1 MRAPYDE
8 LQSEFVI
15 FADESG
21 DHGLTSVR
29 SHSRAFVIAFA
40 IFRRRDYDE
49 IVVPAFKAYKLRFFG
64 DESVPLHERD
74 IRRGDGA
81 FRRLAGPQAR
91 AEAEQQLRNLLREL
105 PFSIVAVGV
114 HKDQFIALSARPAT
128 PYERWFVEAI
138 LAYLSAMPGVGA
150 TLPPTEIVV
159 DSRGEKEDRQLRSLV
174 DSLSHANAP
183 AMGSFQFQIR
193 FARKA
198 DIEIGVEIA
207 DLIANPIA
215 RRVLEEE
222 HPMIPFQ
229 LLEPKFLR
237 RPDDPSRFAL
247 IILERG

>member
-1 MRAPYDE
+1 MALYDE

-21 DHGLTSVR
+21 DHGLTNVR

-40 IFRRRDYDE
+40 IFSRRDYDE
-49 IVVPAFKAYKLRFFG
+49 IVVPAFKAYKQRYFG

-105 PFSIVAVGV
+105 PFSIVAVGIR
-114 HKDQFIALSARPAT
+114 KDRFVPLAHRSASPYELWFIAG
-128 PYERWFVEAI
+128 V
-138 LAYLSAMPGVGA
+138 LAYLSAMPLGGA
-150 TLPPTEIVV
+150 RTPPTEIVV
-159 DSRGEKEDRQLRSLV
+159 DSRGEKEDGQLRRLIESLT
-174 DSLSHANAP
+174 DANIPEAS
-183 AMGSFQFQIR
+183 AFRFQIR

-198 DIEIGVEIA
+198 DVEVGVEVA

-215 RRVLEEE
+215 RRVLNEE
-222 HPMIPFQ
+222 HSFIPFR

-237 RPDDPSRFAL
+237 HPDDPSRFAL
-247 IILERG
+247 VVLERG